1 MSTERCVIVSY
12 RAFCRFPGGKER
24 MSYKVAGIDIHKKV
38 LMVVVATAAD
48 EIADA
53 AGEALEFESRR
64 FGAGASE
71 RKHIVNWLQERN
83 VSEVVM
89 ESTAQYWKPVWL
101 DLEPHFGKL
110 HLAQA
115 HSNRAPKGRKNDF
128 GDAKRLTRRL
138 LADELILSF
147 VPGGEQRTWR
157 TITRGKNQ
165 LVRDRVRLQN
175 QLEALLEEARIKL
188 SSVISDLLGVSG
200 RRILEAMSEGEIDP
214 ERLAQLGDDRLKCT
228 QQELADALN
237 GALEPIHRQILKLYL
252 ERLHLLDEQIG
263 KLDQM
268 IATALKRHQD
278 AVIRV
283 AEVPGFGV
291 DSAQQLIAEMGMD
304 AEAFASAGQFTSWA
318 GLCPGTEE
326 SAEQNHSS
334 RSAKGN
340 RFVRRVLT
348 QAAQAAVKKKGSHF
362 QSLFRKFLPRL
373 HYAGAIWAIAHRLGR
388 LVWKILHDGLRYI
401 EQGSETTIKA
411 KKRRAQKLIQSLRKL
426 GYSVALTPIAPVA
439 PDLERA

>member
-1 MSTERCVIVSY
+1 
-12 RAFCRFPGGKER
+12 
-24 MSYKVAGIDIHKKV
+24 
-38 LMVVVATAAD
+38 
-48 EIADA
+48 
-53 AGEALEFESRR
+53 
-64 FGAGASE
+64 
-71 RKHIVNWLQERN
+71 
-83 VSEVVM
+83 M